1 MTALPRR
8 ALAALATLAFAAFT
22 AAVPAATARA
32 AADDLWLHVHV
43 VEAEGATVRVNL
55 PIAFVETAV
64 RAIPEAGSGGRIEI
78 DGEDF
83 TIEELRAMW
92 TSLGDTGEALLV
104 DVEDDGETVQVR
116 KSGGYLLVDVA
127 ERDGGADVNVKIP
140 ERVMEALL
148 AGDGEELDVAGALR
162 ALAEAGEGEL
172 VAVND
177 RDARVR
183 VWVDAFAESR

>member
-1 MTALPRR
+1 
-8 ALAALATLAFAAFT
+8 
-22 AAVPAATARA
+22 
-32 AADDLWLHVHV
+32 V

>member
-1 MTALPRR
+1 MKTPRSRLPAALAVL
-8 ALAALATLAFAAFT
+8 ALAAFAAT
-22 AAVPAATARA
+22 PAAPAE

-43 VEAEGATVRVNL
+43 VETEGATVRVNL

-64 RAIPEAGSGGRIEI
+64 RAIPAAGTDGRIVI
-78 DGEDF
+78 DE
-83 TIEELRAMW
+83 TELSIAELRAMW
-92 TSLGDTGEALLV
+92 ASLGDTGDAVLV
-104 DVEDDGETVQVR
+104 DVDDRGETVKVR
-116 KSGGYLLVDVA
+116 KSGGYLLVDVD
-127 ERDGGADVNVKIP
+127 ERGREGAVDVRIP
-140 ERVMEALL
+140 ERVVEALL

-183 VWVDAFAESR
+183 VWVDGSADSR